1 MEPGFAPRLS
11 RGGERVDGF
20 ISSQCRLRSSRI
32 PLRRTIDRL
41 RICAPPGPSCN
52 PSPAERPTDESFM
65 TSDRDASAPDRLAAL
80 LQTDLLDSPPEPG
93 FDRVTRLTT
102 RLLQAPAAIIALVDR
117 DRQFFKSSVGLC
129 EPWASLRE
137 TPLSHSF
144 CQHVVTSAQPL
155 VVADASQHP
164 LVRDNLAVPVL
175 GVIAYLGVPLRLPS
189 GEVIGA
195 LCAIDHEPRPWN
207 EDDIAQLT
215 ELSEIVMDE
224 IALRTENMRRRTIEQ
239 HHRVLVHELN
249 HRVKNTLAL
258 VDSVIALSIRAD
270 SALAEFGEA
279 LRGRIAALTRSHALA
294 LDRGREAVSLNEL
307 VCAELAPL
315 QGDRVAVDGPAVQL
329 PPAVAL
335 YLSMGLHELVTNA
348 VKYGALSND
357 VGRVALCW
365 THDDGR
371 LKLSWEENGG
381 PEVSPPARNGFG
393 SLLFERILGAALKGQ
408 VARDFAADGLKVT
421 FDLPLK
427 Q

>member
-1 MEPGFAPRLS
+1 
-11 RGGERVDGF
+11 
-20 ISSQCRLRSSRI
+20 
-32 PLRRTIDRL
+32 
-41 RICAPPGPSCN
+41 
-52 PSPAERPTDESFM
+52 M
-65 TSDRDASAPDRLAAL
+65 TSDRDAPAPDRLAAL
-80 LQTDLLDSPPEPG
+80 LQTELLDSPPEPG

-117 DRQFFKSSVGLC
+117 DRQFFKSSMGLC

-155 VVADASQHP
+155 VISDANQHP
-164 LVRDNLAVPVL
+164 LVKDNLAVPVL
-175 GVIAYLGVPLRLPS
+175 GVIAYLGVPLKLPS

-195 LCAIDHEPRPWN
+195 LCAIDHEPRPWS
-207 EDDIAQLT
+207 EDDVAQLT

-224 IALRTENMRRRTIEQ
+224 IALRTENARRRTIEQ
-239 HHRVLVHELN
+239 HQRVLVHELN

-270 SALAEFGEA
+270 SALTEFGEV

-294 LDRGREAVSLNEL
+294 LDRGREAIALNEL

-315 QGDRVAVDGPAVQL
+315 QSDRVVVDGPAVQL
-329 PPAVAL
+329 APGIAL

-357 VGRVALCW
+357 AGRVALSW
-365 THDDGR
+365 RHADGR
-371 LKLSWEENGG
+371 LALSWEESDG
-381 PEVSPPARNGFG
+381 PPVSPPARNGFG

-408 VARDFAADGLKVT
+408 VTRDFAADGLKVQ
-421 FDLPLK
+421 FDLPLTP
-427 Q
+427 

>member
-1 MEPGFAPRLS
+1 M
-11 RGGERVDGF
+11 
-20 ISSQCRLRSSRI
+20 
-32 PLRRTIDRL
+32 
-41 RICAPPGPSCN
+41 
-52 PSPAERPTDESFM
+52 
-65 TSDRDASAPDRLAAL
+65 SDRDAPAPDRLNAL

-93 FDRVTRLTT
+93 FDRVTRLAT
-102 RLLQAPAAIIALVDR
+102 RLLQVPASIIALVDR

-144 CQHVVTSAQPL
+144 CQHVVTTAQPL
-155 VVADASQHP
+155 VITDANQHA
-164 LVRDNLAVPVL
+164 LVKGNLAVPVL
-175 GVIAYLGVPLRLPS
+175 GVIAYLGVPLRLAG

-195 LCAIDHEPRPWN
+195 LCAIDHVPRAWSD
-207 EDDIAQLT
+207 DDITQLT

-357 VGRVALCW
+357 VGRVALRW
-365 THDDGR
+365 THADGR
-371 LKLSWEENGG
+371 LRLSWEENGG

-408 VARDFAADGLKVT
+408 VARDFAADG
-421 FDLPLK
+421 
-427 Q
+427 